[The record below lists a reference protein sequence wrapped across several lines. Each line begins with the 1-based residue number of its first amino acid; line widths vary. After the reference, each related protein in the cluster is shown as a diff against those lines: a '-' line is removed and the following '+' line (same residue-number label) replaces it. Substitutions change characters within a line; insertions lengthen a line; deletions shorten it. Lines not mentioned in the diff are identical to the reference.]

1 MKSTY
6 DIDKTYD
13 QNYDEGPFF
22 DEKVSLL
29 SPPKQKIRI
38 LDFELNSP
46 LGVPA
51 GPLLNS
57 NYIKLYAELGFDIP
71 VYKTVRTDYRL
82 VHPAPNCVYV
92 DTNGQ
97 LTSDR
102 IGGDLFQKQDL
113 PKDLSEITITNSFG
127 MPSKSVKEWQAD
139 VGRANSFLR
148 EGQVM
153 PVSITGTP
161 GPGVDL
167 ADDYARCAAM
177 AVEAGARII
186 EANYS
191 CPNVD
196 TGEGAIFCDPE
207 SSAKISKKIRAAI
220 GNTPLFLKFGFFGN
234 KEILQAVVKANA
246 PFINGIAGINTITM
260 NVYKEGNEQALPGK
274 SRLKSGLCGA
284 GIRDLSMKF
293 TRDLAQI
300 KEEGNY
306 DFVIC
311 GVGGITTVDDFFDRL
326 EAGADIAMSATGAMW
341 NPMLAMEFHKKYGNQ

>member
-13 QNYDEGPFF
+13 ENYDEGPFF
-22 DEKVSLL
+22 TEKKPVLTS
-29 SPPKQKIRI
+29 SKQKIKI

-92 DTNGQ
+92 DTDGQ
-97 LTSDR
+97 LTMDR

-139 VGRANSFLR
+139 VELANSYLKS
-148 EGQVM
+148 GQVM

-161 GPGVDL
+161 GSGVDL
-167 ADDYARCAAM
+167 ADDYARCAMM
-177 AVEAGARII
+177 AVEAGAKII

-207 SSAKISKKIRAAI
+207 SSAKISEKIRQVI
-220 GNTPLFLKFGFFGN
+220 GNTPFFVKFGFFGN
-234 KEILQAVVKANA
+234 KEILQEVVVKNA
-246 PFINGIAGINTITM
+246 PFIDGIAGINTITM
-260 NVYKEGNEQALPGK
+260 NVYKEGGGQALEGK

-300 KEEGNY
+300 KEAGNY

-311 GVGGITTVDDFFDRL
+311 GVGGITTADDFFDRL

-341 NPMLAMEFHKKYGNQ
+341 DPRLAMEFRKKFGKL

>member
-6 DIDKTYD
+6 DINKTYD

-22 DEKVSLL
+22 NGQILSLQP
-29 SPPKQKIRI
+29 SKNKIKI

-57 NYIKLYAELGFDIP
+57 NYIKLYAELGFDLP
-71 VYKTVRTDYRL
+71 VYKTVRTGYRL

-92 DTNGQ
+92 DANGQ
-97 LTSDR
+97 LTQDR
-102 IGGDLFQKQDL
+102 IGGDLTQKKDL
-113 PKDLSEITITNSFG
+113 PKDISEITITNSFG
-127 MPSKSVKEWQAD
+127 MPSKDVVEWQAD
-139 VGRANSFLR
+139 IELANSYLI

-153 PVSITGTP
+153 PVSVAGTP

-167 ADDYARCAAM
+167 ADDYARLAAM
-177 AVEAGARII
+177 AVEAGAKII

-220 GNTPLFLKFGFFGN
+220 GNTPLFIKMGFFPDA
-234 KEILQAVVKANA
+234 AVLKKVVAANA
-246 PFINGIAGINTITM
+246 PFIDGIAGINTVTM
-260 NVYKEGNEQALPGK
+260 NVYKENGEQALEGK

-293 TRDLAQI
+293 TQDLAEI

-311 GVGGITTVDDFFDRL
+311 GVGGITTAEDFFDRL

-341 NPMLAMEFHKKYGNQ
+341 NPMLAMEYRKQFGN

>member
-6 DIDKTYD
+6 DINKTYD
-13 QNYDEGPFF
+13 ENYDQGPFF
-22 DEKVSLL
+22 DGKVLKLKS
-29 SPPKQKIRI
+29 PKQKIKI

-57 NYIKLYAELGFDIP
+57 NYIKLYAELGFDLP

-92 DTNGQ
+92 DADGQ

-127 MPSKSVKEWQAD
+127 MPSKSVAEWQAD
-139 VGRANSFLR
+139 VELANSYLK

-161 GPGVDL
+161 GEGVDL
-167 ADDYARCAAM
+167 IEDYARCATM
-177 AVEAGARII
+177 AVEAGAKII
-186 EANYS
+186 EANFS

-207 SSAKISKKIRAAI
+207 SSSKISKKIREAI
-220 GNTPLFLKFGFFGN
+220 GNTPLFIKVGFFGN
-234 KEILQAVVKANA
+234 QEILRSVAAANA
-246 PFINGIAGINTITM
+246 PFIDGIAGINTITM
-260 NVYKEGNEQALPGK
+260 NVYKENGEQALLGK

-293 TRDLAQI
+293 TRNLAQI
-300 KEEGNY
+300 KEDGNY

-311 GVGGITTVDDFFDRL
+311 GVGGITTAEDFFDRL

-341 NPMLAMEFHKKYGNQ
+341 NPLLALEFHKKYGKS